1 VEQHNS
7 GIDCPVGLIS
17 EPFNTVIAR
26 HSLDT
31 ILAGESAESGIVNFE
46 CLLASPY
53 KPEMAIS
60 LNKAFLNDLANH
72 RG

>member
-7 GIDCPVGLIS
+7 GIDCSVGLIS
-17 EPFNTVIAR
+17 ESFNTVIAR

-31 ILAGESAESGIVNFE
+31 ILAGESAESGIVDFE
-46 CLLASPY
+46 CLLASPH

-60 LNKAFLNDLANH
+60 LNEAFLNDLANH